1 MLQRLSSIRITVV
14 CLSLLFVLT
23 FWGTV
28 AQVNQGL
35 YSSQERFFNS
45 LIFFVWGWLPFPGAR
60 LVLWVLF
67 INLLCVTITRFRHY
81 KISTHFGILIIH
93 FGLLLYFVAAFVTF
107 HGAKESHLT
116 LMEGEGSNVSSA
128 YHEWE
133 LSIWIQEGNK
143 RQVIASDLKNLHSG
157 QILSF
162 EEIGLTFLV
171 KEFYPNSQPYEI
183 EGTEPKLK
191 NDSGIHG
198 LKSIPSLIEPE
209 KNFPGGIFKIKNG
222 SSDLGD
228 ILLFGGEIKP
238 TKITYQGKEY
248 FLQLRRK
255 RMLLPFVLKL
265 KDFKME
271 VHPNTQIARS
281 YESLVE
287 IQNNDVTREVLIS
300 MNKPLRY
307 KNFTYYQA
315 SYTIDELG
323 RELSTLAVVRNS
335 GRILPYVASLLT
347 FGGLAL
353 HFLYR
358 AFQRKTSKT

>member
-1 MLQRLSSIRITVV
+1 M
-14 CLSLLFVLT
+14 
-23 FWGTV
+23 
-28 AQVNQGL
+28 
-35 YSSQERFFNS
+35 
-45 LIFFVWGWLPFPGAR
+45 
-60 LVLWVLF
+60 
-67 INLLCVTITRFRHY
+67 
-81 KISTHFGILIIH
+81 
-93 FGLLLYFVAAFVTF
+93 
-107 HGAKESHLT
+107 
-116 LMEGEGSNVSSA
+116 
-128 YHEWE
+128 
-133 LSIWIQEGNK
+133 
-143 RQVIASDLKNLHSG
+143 
-157 QILSF
+157 
-162 EEIGLTFLV
+162 
-171 KEFYPNSQPYEI
+171 
-183 EGTEPKLK
+183 
-191 NDSGIHG
+191 
-198 LKSIPSLIEPE
+198 
-209 KNFPGGIFKIKNG
+209 
-222 SSDLGD
+222 GD